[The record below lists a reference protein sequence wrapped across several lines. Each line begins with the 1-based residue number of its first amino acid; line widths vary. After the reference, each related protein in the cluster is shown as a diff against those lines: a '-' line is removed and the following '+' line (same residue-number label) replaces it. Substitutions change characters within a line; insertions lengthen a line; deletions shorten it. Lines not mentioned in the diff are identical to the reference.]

1 LTLHSSFSTALPEIL
16 GKSITIGVEDTDLLL
31 PCAKTYKDWF
41 CNENGVNTGVK
52 TQILSGLEHQ
62 CAIHDEVLTN
72 LAVTHPVGAQLGR
85 LLLQRYCAFV
95 EFMITALDNV
105 WSEYLSRGGDIQPAE
120 ALLMFCAI
128 MRQIFREFRK
138 VRQHGA
144 AAIQQVSVAQRVG
157 TTWWYV
163 LQTHQKMAEFLQ
175 IGFKQH
181 PAITPVFT
189 AHLDRHRVSKT
200 SFATLETSVRKVKS
214 DMAAMQTSVNRL
226 NGARGNSTPRASAS
240 TGGSAPP

>member
-1 LTLHSSFSTALPEIL
+1 
-16 GKSITIGVEDTDLLL
+16 
-31 PCAKTYKDWF
+31 
-41 CNENGVNTGVK
+41 VNTGVK

-62 CAIHDEVLTN
+62 RAIHDEVLTA
-72 LAVTHPVGAQLGR
+72 LTVTHPVGAQLGR

-105 WSEYLSRGGDIQPAE
+105 WSAYLSRGGDIQPAE
-120 ALLMFCAI
+120 AFLMFCAI

-163 LQTHQKMAEFLQ
+163 LQTHRKMAEFLQ
-175 IGFKQH
+175 IGFKQY
-181 PAITPVFT
+181 PTITPVFT
-189 AHLDRHRVSKT
+189 AHLDYHLVSKT
-200 SFATLETSVRKVKS
+200 SFATLDTSVRKVKS
-214 DMAAMQTSVNRL
+214 DMAAMQTSMDRL
-226 NGARGNSTPRASAS
+226 NGARGNSTPRDSSS
-240 TGGSAPP
+240 TSGSAPS

>member
-1 LTLHSSFSTALPEIL
+1 
-16 GKSITIGVEDTDLLL
+16 
-31 PCAKTYKDWF
+31 
-41 CNENGVNTGVK
+41 
-52 TQILSGLEHQ
+52 
-62 CAIHDEVLTN
+62 
-72 LAVTHPVGAQLGR
+72 
-85 LLLQRYCAFV
+85 
-95 EFMITALDNV
+95 MITALDNV

-120 ALLMFCAI
+120 AFLVFCTI
-128 MRQIFREFRK
+128 IRQICREFRK

-144 AAIQQVSVAQRVG
+144 AEIQQVSVAQRVG

-163 LQTHQKMAEFLQ
+163 FQTHRKMVEVLQ
-175 IGFKQH
+175 IGVKHH

-200 SFATLETSVRKVKS
+200 SFVTLETSVRKVKL

-240 TGGSAPP
+240 NGGSAPP